1 MLDPNKSYRTRSGL
15 AVRNLRINETGNRY
29 VYPWCAEV
37 FELGNWRWKSYGNR
51 GGFFN
56 TGIHDYDLIEIQQPQ
71 QTEQPMTLDFT
82 KPESLQTRDG
92 REVRIYATDAG
103 GEKPIHGAVLDDDL
117 WVCRSWTADGQFSG
131 SICSE
136 PCDLIPK
143 PLRLT
148 GWLNCYEM
156 DGFTRPSFGDSVF
169 STKEE
174 ASRGKISTYKCLGQ
188 VYVDS
193 EIQP

>member
-1 MLDPNKSYRTRSGL
+1 
-15 AVRNLRINETGNRY
+15 
-29 VYPWCAEV
+29 
-37 FELGNWRWKSYGNR
+37 
-51 GGFFN
+51 
-56 TGIHDYDLIEIQQPQ
+56 
-71 QTEQPMTLDFT
+71 MTLDFT
-82 KPESLQTRDG
+82 KPESLKRRDG
-92 REVRIYATDAG
+92 GEFRIYATDHQGDSAVVG
-103 GEKPIHGAVLDDDL
+103 AIKDQDAWYLQTWNRHGRATLDCANDYD
-117 WVCRSWTADGQFSG
+117 
-131 SICSE
+131 I
-136 PCDLIPK
+136 IPK

-174 ASRGKISTYKCLGQ
+174 ASRGKTSTYKCLGQ